1 MLQPLSF
8 ENTTKIAEKPRPVK
22 SRTFRALLLR
32 LRPLETPDVLT
43 KH

>member
-8 ENTTKIAEKPRPVK
+8 ENITKIAEKPRPVK
-22 SRTFRALLLR
+22 SRALYTLLLY
-32 LRPLETPDVLT
+32 LRTLEISSVLT